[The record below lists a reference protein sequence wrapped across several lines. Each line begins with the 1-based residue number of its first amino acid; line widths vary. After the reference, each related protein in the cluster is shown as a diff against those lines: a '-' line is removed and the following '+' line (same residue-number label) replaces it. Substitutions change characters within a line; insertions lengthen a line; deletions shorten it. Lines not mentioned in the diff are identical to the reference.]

1 MTENEPPFRG
11 VGGQKPTE
19 NEPPFRGVGGQKPAE
34 NEPLFKVDGAL
45 NSKLKICVNFPW
57 SK

>member
-11 VGGQKPTE
+11 VGGQKPA
-19 NEPPFRGVGGQKPAE
+19 G

-45 NSKLKICVNFPW
+45 NSN
-57 SK
+57 SKYA